1 MYPHASTAFI
11 IGISLQTVAPIFL
24 RRCHFP
30 PPGVSIFVGK
40 STSWQSVLTPV
51 YFLSNKETL
60 RGAAAAAAK
69 GEIPTTAGK
78 DDG

>member
-1 MYPHASTAFI
+1 M
-11 IGISLQTVAPIFL
+11 SLS
-24 RRCHFP
+24 

-69 GEIPTTAGK
+69 GEIPTTAGGK

>member
-1 MYPHASTAFI
+1 MPALHLLLAYHFKQLLPFFFEDVT
-11 IGISLQTVAPIFL
+11 
-24 RRCHFP
+24 FP

-69 GEIPTTAGK
+69 GEIPTTAGER
-78 DDG
+78 

>member
-1 MYPHASTAFI
+1 M
-11 IGISLQTVAPIFL
+11 SLS
-24 RRCHFP
+24 

-60 RGAAAAAAK
+60 REAAAAAAK
-69 GEIPTTAGK
+69 GEIPITAGK